1 MEKDDKI
8 YLCTR
13 GGTFFAS
20 YYDIVSMK
28 LVEIVGITK
37 QKTQTKLKLKDD
49 ENREAEY
56 VCTEFDASF
65 VAGLRVRNQEY
76 IFMLPKNKDTD
87 KVYNAYLA
95 SVKLRKMV
103 QELKAITD
111 KTPSSTLFLNMKNPE
126 FVNAVEEM
134 TAQLGKLTK

>member
-1 MEKDDKI
+1 MEKGDKI

-49 ENREAEY
+49 EDREAEY
-56 VCTEFDASF
+56 VCTRLTASF
-65 VAGLRVRNQEY
+65 VAGLKVRNQEY
-76 IFMLPKNKDTD
+76 IFMLPKNEDTD
-87 KVYNAYLA
+87 KVYNAHLA
-95 SVKLRKMV
+95 NIKLRKMV
-103 QELKAITD
+103 QELKAIAD
-111 KTPSSTLFLNMKNPE
+111 KKPSDTLFLHMKNPE
-126 FVNAVEEM
+126 FINAIEEM
-134 TAQLGKLTK
+134 TAQLRKLTK